1 METSPLICSAM
12 DWFLY
17 DNGLRHER
25 VKPVFSY
32 NANQLTGCN
41 IILRLAFNRF
51 HHFGS
56 ENVKRMD

>member
-1 METSPLICSAM
+1 M